1 MTQIELSNK
10 PSSGSKNKFD
20 NKVENT
26 WCPGCGNFGIQNAI
40 KAALDD
46 MNLNPEDVLL
56 VSGIGQAAKM
66 PHYIKANG
74 LNGLHGRG
82 LPLAFGAYV
91 ANPELKILLSTGDG
105 DAYGEGGNH
114 FIHNIRR
121 NLDIVHMV
129 HDNQVYGLTKGQ
141 ASPTTAMGQK
151 TTLQLDGV
159 RLNPLNPVAMAV
171 SLGASFVARAFS
183 GDQDHL
189 KEIIKLAMQHKG
201 YALIDI
207 MQPCVTFNK
216 INTYKWYKDRIYK
229 LNEDYDPTDQQLAF
243 AKALEWG
250 DEGIPTGLIYRNDQ
264 LTFLERIDHLKD
276 FKPLAKRNR
285 TPMDI
290 HNILETFK

>member
-1 MTQIELSNK
+1 MTQIEINGAQDK
-10 PSSGSKNKFD
+10 KTKNRFD

-40 KAALDD
+40 KDALND
-46 MNLNPEDVLL
+46 MDLNPEDVLL

-91 ANPELKILLSTGDG
+91 ANPDLKIFLSTGDG

-141 ASPTTAMGQK
+141 ASPTTAKGQK
-151 TTLQLDGV
+151 TTLQVRGV

-189 KEIIKLAMQHKG
+189 KEIIKQAMDHKG

-216 INTYKWYKDRIYK
+216 VNTYKWYKDRIYQ
-229 LNEDYDPTDQQLAF
+229 LPEDYDPTNMQTAF

-250 DEGIPTGLIYRNDQ
+250 DDGIPVGVIYKNDQ
-264 LTFLERIDHLKD
+264 PTYLERVDHLKD

-290 HNILETFK
+290 HTILDSFK

>member
-1 MTQIELSNK
+1 MTQILTQAQE
-10 PSSGSKNKFD
+10 KNRFD
-20 NKVENT
+20 NTVENT
-26 WCPGCGNFGIQNAI
+26 WCPGCGNFGIQSAI
-40 KAALDD
+40 KSALHEMD
-46 MNLNPEDVLL
+46 LNPEDVLL

-66 PHYIKANG
+66 PHYVKANG

-91 ANPELKILLSTGDG
+91 ANPDLKILLSTGDG

-141 ASPTTAMGQK
+141 ASPTTAQGQT
-151 TTLQLDGV
+151 TTLQREGV

-189 KEIIKLAMQHKG
+189 KEILKMAMKHKG

-207 MQPCVTFNK
+207 LQPCVTFNK
-216 INTYKWYKDRIYK
+216 VNTYKWYKDRIYYI
-229 LNEDYDPTDQQLAF
+229 EDNYNPHNQQTAF

-250 DEGIPTGLIYRNDQ
+250 DDGIPLGIIYKNDHPTY
-264 LTFLERIDHLKD
+264 LDRVDHLKD
-276 FKPLAKRNR
+276 FKPLSKRKR
-285 TPMDI
+285 KSTDAV
-290 HNILETFK
+290 NILKSFK